1 MIQNQ
6 TVRKNLHYLFSVI
19 YIFARYFYKALK
31 VIFRPIVHLHPRIY
45 NFAIALREAV
55 RELIRPPEIH
65 PHVIPENLPE
75 TAFEPIPEV
84 VPETPCEIPEPVSE
98 TEDTQPEIV
107 QESVTEP
114 EPRLPAWLIEEW
126 RAIHEIEPRLFPE
139 KHLIENV
146 PFYHVPTS
154 RIVEPYLE
162 LCRLYGDNV
171 SHVFLVPWLLKGGS
185 DLEAINYIQSLTIQ
199 GLADNIVVISTTDI
213 DSPWKER
220 LPEKTRFIEFG
231 KMYAYLSGEEQEKLL
246 IRLLLQM
253 APQVIHNVNS
263 DLCYRV
269 FVKYGG
275 ALKSISKLYVSL
287 FCIDMTE
294 EGRYAGYPVMYVPK
308 CFDYLEA
315 IFTDNLAHL
324 KKLEE
329 ICAFDARKMFVH
341 YHPAP
346 AISKQY
352 PLQPGKKEITE
363 TGGLNKEYFDILWAG
378 RLDRQK
384 RPDILIEIAKKCKNL
399 SFRFHVY
406 GSPVLDTDVYT
417 NIFSELE
424 NMTYHGSFDG
434 LSSLPAEQ
442 YDLFL
447 YTSQWD
453 GLPNVL
459 LEAISLGLPVVAS
472 DVGGIS
478 ELICHGETGFLIDPY
493 DNINAYL
500 NCLEK
505 IYDNPSK
512 LEAVVN
518 NAHELL
524 ILRHSWDAFNENVRN
539 IPYYCRGEGETGDCR
554 FTLILQQT

>member
-6 TVRKNLHYLFSVI
+6 TVRKNLYHLFSVI
-19 YIFARYFYKALK
+19 YILVRWLYKALK

-55 RELIRPPEIH
+55 IELIKPPEIH
-65 PHVIPENLPE
+65 PQVIPEN
-75 TAFEPIPEV
+75 IPEAAPQP
-84 VPETPCEIPEPVSE
+84 VPEVIPDTLPEPVPE
-98 TEDTQPEIV
+98 ADTQPEIV
-107 QESVTEP
+107 PEAVTKP

-126 RAIHEIEPRLFPE
+126 RAIHEIEPLLFPE
-139 KHLIENV
+139 KHLIESI

-185 DLEAINYIQSLTIQ
+185 DLETINYIQSLTTQ
-199 GLADNIVVISTTDI
+199 RLADNIVVISTTEN

-253 APQVIHNVNS
+253 APRVIHNVNS

-275 ALKSISKLYVSL
+275 ALEGVSKLYISL

-294 EGRYAGYPVMYVPK
+294 EGRHAGYPVMYVPK
-308 CFDYLEA
+308 CFDYLKA

-329 ICAFDARKMFVH
+329 IWALDARKMFVH

-346 AISKQY
+346 AVSNPC
-352 PLQPGKKEITE
+352 PLQPGKKETSP
-363 TGGLNKEYFDILWAG
+363 NKDDFDILWAG

-384 RPDILIEIAKKCKNL
+384 RPDILIEIAKRCRDL
-399 SFRFHVY
+399 PIRFHVY
-406 GSPVLDTDVYT
+406 GSPVLDADIYT
-417 NIFSELE
+417 QAFEEAENI
-424 NMTYHGSFDG
+424 TYYGPFNG
-434 LSSLPAEQ
+434 LPSLPADR

-459 LEAISLGLPVVAS
+459 LEAISLGLPIVAS

-478 ELICHGETGFLIDPY
+478 ELIEHGKSGFLIRPY
-493 DNINAYL
+493 DDIDRYITCLQEIAEDPSMLAAIVANAY
-500 NCLEK
+500 ERV
-505 IYDNPSK
+505 
-512 LEAVVN
+512 A
-518 NAHELL
+518 
-524 ILRHSWDAFNENVRN
+524 LRHSWEAFNEKVRN
-539 IPYYCRGEGETGDCR
+539 VPCYCIR
-554 FTLILQQT
+554 